1 MLECRQFAGN
11 DRDAFAYCLE
21 QLAEE
26 GDAATWGD
34 AADTGW
40 SAGARTQGAVWY
52 DDSGLPRQVEVSG
65 ANFTAQADVPGL
77 GRIRIIG
84 RVIGVSLS
92 YQLRDVAGNAV
103 GYGEGSFDDATHIS
117 YISYLPNGVPFASG
131 QLHVNH
137 APN

>member
-11 DRDAFAYCLE
+11 DRDAFAYCLNSWRMPTPG
-21 QLAEE
+21 
-26 GDAATWGD
+26 GDD
-34 AADTGW
+34 ADTGW
-40 SAGARTQGAVWY
+40 SAGPRTQGAVWY
-52 DDSGLPRQVEVSG
+52 HDSGLPWQVEVSG

-103 GYGEGSFDDATHIS
+103 GYGEGSFDNATYIS
-117 YISYLPNGVPFASG
+117 SISYLPNGVPFASG

>member
-11 DRDAFAYCLE
+11 DRDAFAYCLNSWRMPTPGE
-21 QLAEE
+21 TMPILA
-26 GDAATWGD
+26 GPPGP
-34 AADTGW
+34 
-40 SAGARTQGAVWY
+40 RTQGAVWY
-52 DDSGLPRQVEVSG
+52 DDSGLPWQVEVSG